1 MPFPP
6 FPRSRK
12 ALLLHFAASANPYR
26 LAAFKRPGVDK
37 EPKVGVDANA
47 CGEVNPRLLHSLML
61 RFKELT
67 R

>member
-6 FPRSRK
+6 FLRSPE

-26 LAAFKRPGVDK
+26 LAAFKRSGVDEK
-37 EPKVGVDANA
+37 PKVGVDANA
-47 CGEVNPRLLHSLML
+47 RGEMNPRLLHSLML